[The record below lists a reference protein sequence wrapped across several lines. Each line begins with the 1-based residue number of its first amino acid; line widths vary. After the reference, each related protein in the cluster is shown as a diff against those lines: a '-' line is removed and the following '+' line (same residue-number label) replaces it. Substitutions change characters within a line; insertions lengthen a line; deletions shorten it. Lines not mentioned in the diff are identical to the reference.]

1 MLSHRALLANLD
13 QCAGVDPP
21 PFTAADT
28 VLLVLPLFHIYGL
41 NLGLGM
47 LAHAGATGVLVDRF
61 DPVETLATMA
71 AERVSAVLGMPPM
84 FLAWVG
90 IAGREALAAG
100 FASVRTAI
108 AGGAPLTEA
117 AYRAIAAVGVTV
129 HEGYGL
135 TETAPAV
142 TSTLVRGISRPGSVG
157 WPIPGVQVLLCDSA
171 GDPIEDDDD
180 PGEIMVRGPNLFS
193 GYWPDGHEGPD
204 RDGWWRTGDV
214 AYADDEGAL
223 HLVDRTRE
231 LILVNGFNVYPAEV
245 EAVLDAHPAVAESAV
260 IGVPDRVSGEAVKA
274 YVVPR
279 PGAELSAAEVLRY
292 AGRSLA
298 RFKLPTAVELV
309 STLPHTAV
317 GKVRKGELRGE
328 G

>member
-1 MLSHRALLANLD
+1 
-13 QCAGVDPP
+13 
-21 PFTAADT
+21 
-28 VLLVLPLFHIYGL
+28 
-41 NLGLGM
+41 
-47 LAHAGATGVLVDRF
+47 
-61 DPVETLATMA
+61 
-71 AERVSAVLGMPPM
+71 MPPM

-100 FASVRTAI
+100 FAGVRTAI
-108 AGGAPLTEA
+108 SGGAPLTGA
-117 AYRAIAAVGVTV
+117 AYQAIAAAGVTV

-157 WPIPGVQVLLCDSA
+157 WPVPGVEVLLCDSS

-180 PGEIMVRGPNLFS
+180 PGEIVVRGPNLFS

-245 EAVLDAHPAVAESAV
+245 EAVLDAHPAIAESAV

-279 PGAELSAAEVLRY
+279 PGTELSTAEVLGY

-298 RFKLPTAVELV
+298 RFKLPTKVEFV
-309 STLPHTAV
+309 STLPHTAT